1 MSETQQPLN
10 TLTRLGLDTDTAPP
24 EQAALFPPP
33 GRWRRLVARLR
44 RFVPSHI
51 PILYKITLSISVLMV
66 ACIGLLAM
74 VIVQNQS
81 QVLRGQIDDL
91 GNTLAAQIAHSALE
105 PLLADDR
112 LALGVLA
119 TNITAEGNVL
129 GTVILSSTGEILAEA
144 GLTPFQENAPYA
156 GEQTDI
162 DARSL
167 RGLEWSVASKRNH
180 RTRNLVAYTS
190 SVRFQDVIAGH
201 VVVTLSRSALD
212 QSMQGATQ
220 SILFASLLVVVVGGV
235 LTVFLSRRLSKPIH
249 DLMDASRAFEAGHYH
264 FRFAERRNDEIGNL
278 MTSFNR
284 YAEGMQRTTHMEST
298 LSRYLSPS
306 VARQI
311 ITGDTPV
318 QLGGQRV
325 EATVLFADIAGFTGM
340 AEGMNPEE
348 VANLLNR
355 YFAHIVRAC
364 EMNEGM
370 VDKYI
375 GDCAMLVFGV
385 PQSDPEHGFHGIM
398 CALTIQRLV
407 AMENVARERQGL
419 APVHFRLGL
428 NSGEMLAGNMGAQER
443 MEYTVVGDTV
453 NLASRLG
460 SAAEAGQII
469 VTEQIYSRPEIAE
482 RFVARAHRSIRLRGI
497 QHPVTTYAIEDVMP
511 DYKEGFER
519 QIQQLW
525 WQGHRRTA

>member
-1 MSETQQPLN
+1 MQDAEQHSNVN
-10 TLTRLGLDTDTAPP
+10 TLTRLGSDTDVAGEHATP
-24 EQAALFPPP
+24 FPP
-33 GRWRRLVARLR
+33 GHWQRLRARLQ
-44 RFVPSHI
+44 RFAPSHV
-51 PILYKITLSISVLMV
+51 PIVYKITLSISVLMV

-74 VIVQNQS
+74 VIVQNQNR
-81 QVLRGQIDDL
+81 VMRGQIDDL
-91 GNTLAAQIAHSALE
+91 GNTLAAQIAHSTLE

-129 GTVILSSTGEILAEA
+129 GTAILSSTGEILAEA
-144 GLTPFQENAPYA
+144 GLTPFLPNAPYA
-156 GEQTDI
+156 GEQTGI
-162 DARSL
+162 DARGL
-167 RGLEWSVASKRNH
+167 RGLEWSVATKRNG
-180 RTRNLVAYTS
+180 TRNLAAYTS
-190 SVRFQDVIAGH
+190 SVRFQDVTAGH

-212 QSMQGATQ
+212 QSMQGAAR
-220 SILFASLLVVVVGGV
+220 SILFASLLVVVVGGI

-249 DLMDASRAFEAGHYH
+249 DLMDASRALEAGHYH

-278 MTSFNR
+278 MSSFNR
-284 YAEGMQRTTHMEST
+284 YAEGMQRTTQMEST
-298 LSRYLSPS
+298 LSRYLSPG

-311 ITGDTPV
+311 IAGDAPV

-325 EATVLFADIAGFTGM
+325 EATVLFADIVGFTGM

-348 VANLLNR
+348 VASLLNR

-364 EMNEGM
+364 EMCEGM

-385 PQSDPEHGFHGIM
+385 PQPDPEHSFHGIM

-419 APVHFRLGL
+419 APVRFRLGL

-469 VTEQIYSRPEIAE
+469 VTEQIYRRPEIAE
-482 RFVARAHRSIRLRGI
+482 RFIARAHRSIRLRGI

-511 DYKEGFER
+511 TYKDAFER

-525 WQGHRRTA
+525 WQGHRHTA